1 MDTKKKLE
9 FYGGNFGPWISMI
22 LLVVGML
29 AAVLLNHTD
38 FWVYN
43 LLMLAAV
50 VICFLLVKQKKQF
63 GDVAVRGL
71 QDSMLAILIIAF
83 ILASILSKIL
93 RASGLVDAL
102 VWLSGEMNLDAGF
115 IPVVAFI
122 VCCLISTSCG
132 TSSGSIVAVLPI
144 MLPIGIQLGCDASLL
159 TGAVISGAIFGDN
172 LAPISDTTIAS
183 SLTQESQVSDVV
195 KSRLP
200 YSLIAGG
207 ISAVLFIIFGKMTT
221 GSAPVS
227 IDALEADPKALIL
240 LVVPVLMIV
249 MMRIGWDLGGTL
261 IVCDVSALILSMVL
275 GLITP
280 AEMFSAEGPL
290 VNGMNGMLDIIVF
303 CFFLFIVME
312 TIKES
317 GALEK
322 LGDSLLKYCRSARS
336 VELIIML
343 SSALGTIVTAGS
355 STGILFAGPIANKIS
370 KQYHIAG
377 TRSANILDATACATC
392 GFVPICTPYLLS
404 LSIGPEIEGIPD
416 DYGYVSILKWV
427 LHPMLLVILFL
438 GSILTGIGRKYEGSE
453 SNEA

>member
-1 MDTKKKLE
+1 MERNHKLE

-22 LLVVGML
+22 LLVVGMT
-29 AAVLLNHTD
+29 AAVLFNYTD

-50 VICFLLVKQKKQF
+50 VICFFLVKQKKQF

-71 QDSMLAILIIAF
+71 QDSMLSILIIAF
-83 ILASILSKIL
+83 ILASILSKLL
-93 RASGLVDAL
+93 RGSGLVDAL

-115 IPVVAFI
+115 IPVVAFL
-122 VCCLISTSCG
+122 VCALISTSCG

-144 MLPIGIQLGCDASLL
+144 MLPIGIELGCDASLL
-159 TGAVISGAIFGDN
+159 TGAVISGALFGDN

-183 SLTQESQVSDVV
+183 SLTQESLVSDVV

-207 ISAVLFIIFGKMTT
+207 ISAVLFVIFGKITT
-221 GSAPVS
+221 GDALTS
-227 IDALEADPKALIL
+227 IDTMEADPKALVL

-261 IVCDVSALILSMVL
+261 IVCDLSAMLISLAL
-275 GLITP
+275 GLIRP

-290 VNGMNGMLDIIVF
+290 VNGINGMLDIIVF
-303 CFFLFIVME
+303 CFFLFIVMQ

-317 GALEK
+317 GALER
-322 LGDSLLKYCRSARS
+322 LGNGLLKYCRSARS
-336 VELIIML
+336 VELIIMI

-392 GFVPICTPYLLS
+392 GFIPICTPYLLS

-427 LHPMLLVILFL
+427 LHPIFLVILFL
-438 GSILTGIGRKYEGSE
+438 GSIITGIGRKYESRE
-453 SNEA
+453 ENEA

>member
-227 IDALEADPKALIL
+227 IDALEADPMALIL

>member
-1 MDTKKKLE
+1 MEANKKLD
-9 FYGGNFGPWISMI
+9 FYGGSFGPWISMI
-22 LLVVGML
+22 LLVIGMTV
-29 AAVLLNHTD
+29 AVLFDYTD

-43 LLMLAAV
+43 LLMLTAV

-71 QDSMLAILIIAF
+71 QDSMLSILIIAF
-83 ILASILSKIL
+83 ILASILSKLL

-122 VCCLISTSCG
+122 VCALISTSCG

-183 SLTQESQVSDVV
+183 SLTQESQVGEVV

-207 ISAVLFIIFGKMTT
+207 ISAILFVIFGKMTT
-221 GSAPVS
+221 SDAPVALDS
-227 IDALEADPKALIL
+227 LEANPVALVL
-240 LVVPVLMIV
+240 LVIPVLMIV

-261 IVCDVSALILSMVL
+261 IVCDLGALILCL
-275 GLITP
+275 AFGLVDS

-303 CFFLFIVME
+303 CFFLFIVMQ

-317 GALEK
+317 GALER
-322 LGDSLLKYCRSARS
+322 LGNVLIKYCKSTRS
-336 VELIIML
+336 VELIIMI

-355 STGILFAGPIANKIS
+355 STGILFAGPIANRRS
-370 KQYHIAG
+370 QQDQIAG

-427 LHPMLLVILFL
+427 LHPMLLVVLFL
-438 GSILTGIGRKYEGSE
+438 GSILTGVGRKYESRE
-453 SNEA
+453 ENEA